1 MRFWKGC
8 LYRCYRRPICFCWQ
22 DTDDL
27 SAPEVYYTPEPSPG
41 RHSTGECPAGQQPCP
56 TLPALQRLQGSE
68 GSGKAALLCSLQA
81 VRAGQRVL
89 RC

>member
-1 MRFWKGC
+1 MLEG
-8 LYRCYRRPICFCWQ
+8 LPALLLLLLSIYFCWQ

-27 SAPEVYYTPEPSPG
+27 SAPEVYYTPEPSPS
-41 RHSTGECPAGQQPCP
+41 RHSTGECPAGQQPYP
-56 TLPALQRLQGSE
+56 TPPALQRLQGSE
-68 GSGKAALLCSLQA
+68 EGWKGALPCSLQE